1 MRLPSAAITC
11 LGALLSV
18 SPFLAGSDDAQRS
31 APDEP
36 VVEQQQAE
44 PSEGE
49 DDWSVA
55 LRPWK
60 GDYDGMVGRRMVR
73 ILVPYSMTHFF
84 LDGATQRGIVAALGR
99 ELEREINRREGL
111 RTRLVHVVFIP
122 TPRHQLIPWLID
134 GIGDIAA
141 GGLTITESRQAVV
154 DFSEPLFRDSREVVC
169 TGPGA
174 PAIGGLEDLAGRKV
188 YVQASSSHYQSLAGL
203 DQTFRD
209 KGHPP
214 IGIESMDDRLEP
226 DEILEMVGAGLVPI
240 TVGDQHL
247 AEFWARIFPDL
258 AVHPDLVVA
267 AGRDIAWAFRKDSPR
282 LKEVLNP
289 FLRSRR
295 HRTEFGN
302 ILFRRYL
309 QSVRW
314 VRNANATVDRER
326 FERAKPLFEQYG
338 RKYDLDPLLIAAL
351 GYQESR
357 LDQRIRSP
365 AGAIGVM
372 QLLPATGARM
382 GVGDIAELEPNIH
395 AGARYLRRLM
405 DRVAGPKVDRL
416 NRTFFALASYNGGQT
431 RIERLRRET
440 GAKGLDPNVWFDNV
454 EVLVARVIGRETV
467 QFVSNVYKYHL
478 AFRLIEQTRGER
490 EGRAAGR

>member
-1 MRLPSAAITC
+1 M
-11 LGALLSV
+11 
-18 SPFLAGSDDAQRS
+18 
-31 APDEP
+31 
-36 VVEQQQAE
+36 
-44 PSEGE
+44 
-49 DDWSVA
+49 
-55 LRPWK
+55 
-60 GDYDGMVGRRMVR
+60 
-73 ILVPYSMTHFF
+73 
-84 LDGATQRGIVAALGR
+84 
-99 ELEREINRREGL
+99 
-111 RTRLVHVVFIP
+111 
-122 TPRHQLIPWLID
+122 
-134 GIGDIAA
+134 
-141 GGLTITESRQAVV
+141 
-154 DFSEPLFRDSREVVC
+154 
-169 TGPGA
+169 
-174 PAIGGLEDLAGRKV
+174 
-188 YVQASSSHYQSLAGL
+188 
-203 DQTFRD
+203 
-209 KGHPP
+209 
-214 IGIESMDDRLEP
+214 
-226 DEILEMVGAGLVPI
+226 
-240 TVGDQHL
+240 GDQHL

-267 AGRDIAWAFRKDSPR
+267 DGRDIAWAFRKDSPR

-302 ILFRRYL
+302 IVFRRYL
-309 QSVRW
+309 QSVGW

-357 LDQRIRSP
+357 LDQGVRSP

-395 AGARYLRRLM
+395 AGTRYLRRLM
-405 DRVAGPKVDRL
+405 DRVDGPEVDRL

-440 GAKGLDPNVWFDNV
+440 GAKGLDPNVWLDNV
-454 EVLVARVIGRETV
+454 EVLVARAIGRETV
-467 QFVSNVYKYHL
+467 QFVSNVYKFHL

-490 EGRAAGR
+490 ESRAAGR